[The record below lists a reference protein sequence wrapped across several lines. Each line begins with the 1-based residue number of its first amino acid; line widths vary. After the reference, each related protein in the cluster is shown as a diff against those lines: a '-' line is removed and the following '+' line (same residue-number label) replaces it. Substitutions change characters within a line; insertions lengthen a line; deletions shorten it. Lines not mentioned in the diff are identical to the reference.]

1 MTQSP
6 DPTDSV
12 PYRWGD
18 PAHAVQLKPGM
29 RDTLR
34 QLGADTAAASVEPE
48 QATVPDSRLPD
59 DFRRRL
65 VAIVGERHVDDSHQS
80 RVAHAGG
87 WSTTDLLRLRSGDA
101 HAAPDLVAYPASHD
115 EVVQILQ
122 ECMRAKVAVVPYSGG
137 TSVVGGLEPS
147 RDGFA
152 GILTIDLRRLD
163 AVTDVDPV
171 SRTATLQAG
180 LRGPQVEKEL
190 QQHGFTLGHFPQSY
204 EFASVGGY
212 AAARSA
218 GQASAGYGRFDEMV
232 VGLVLA
238 TPNGTLQLGTAPMS
252 ATGPDLRQLILGSEG
267 AFGVV
272 TSVAVVIR
280 PIPQRREYDGWAFD
294 DFDTGTRALRA
305 LAQEGPH
312 VAVVRLS
319 DEAETAVNLSNPSK
333 MLEGGPGGC
342 LAIVGFE
349 GTHDD
354 VSRQRD
360 QVEELFTHH
369 GGRPA
374 DPEAGPSWE
383 RGRFAAPYLRD
394 ALLDEG
400 MLVET
405 LETAGFWSKLPQIR
419 AAVTG
424 ALTQELNDDGRHA
437 LVLCHISH
445 VYETGAS
452 LYFTVACA
460 QSDDPVG
467 QWNAAKEAANK
478 AIRSAGGAIS
488 HHHGIGTVH
497 RSIYHAEIGELG
509 METLRAVKA
518 VMDPAGVCNPGVL
531 IAPEAAD
538 ATL

>member
-6 DPTDSV
+6 DSFDHH

-18 PAHAVQLKPGM
+18 PKRAVQIKPEM
-29 RDTLR
+29 RQMLR
-34 QLGADTAAASVEPE
+34 QLGATTAPAPVSVDDAALSENP
-48 QATVPDSRLPD
+48 LPNE
-59 DFRRRL
+59 FRRRL
-65 VAIVGERHVDDSHQS
+65 EDIVGSAHVDDSHRS

-87 WSTTDLLRLRSGDA
+87 WSTNDLLRLRRGDA
-101 HAAPDLVAYPASHD
+101 HAAPDLVVHPGCHD
-115 EVVQILQ
+115 EVVAILQ
-122 ECMRAKVAVVPYSGG
+122 QCARFRIAVVPYSGG
-137 TSVVGGLEPS
+137 TSVVGGLEPT
-147 RDGFA
+147 REGFA
-152 GILTIDLRRLD
+152 GVITVDLNRLD
-163 AVTDVDPV
+163 TITGIDTV

-180 LRGPQVEKEL
+180 MRGPRVEQEL
-190 QQHGFTLGHFPQSY
+190 QRHGYTLGHYPQSY
-204 EFASVGGY
+204 EVASIGGY

-238 TPNGTLQLGTAPMS
+238 TPTGTLQLGTAPMS
-252 ATGPDLRQLILGSEG
+252 ATGPDLRQLVLGSEG
-267 AFGVV
+267 AFGIV
-272 TSVAVVIR
+272 TSVTVTIR
-280 PIPQRREYDGWAFD
+280 TVPQERIYEGWLFD

-305 LAQEGPH
+305 LAQDGPLP
-312 VAVVRLS
+312 AVVRLS
-319 DEAETAVNLSNPSK
+319 DEAETAVNLADPSK

-349 GTHDD
+349 GTHAH
-354 VSRQRD
+354 VSQQRV
-360 QVEELFTHH
+360 QVEELLGSH

-374 DPEAGPSWE
+374 DGHAGQSWE

-405 LETAGFWSKLPQIR
+405 LETAGFWSKLPALRQ
-419 AAVTG
+419 AVTQ
-424 ALTQELNDDGRHA
+424 ALTEGLKAAGTHA

-460 QSDDPVG
+460 QTQDPVS
-467 QWNAAKEAANK
+467 QWNAAKSTAND

-497 RSIYHAEIGELG
+497 RSTYHEEIGELG
-509 METLRAVKA
+509 MQTLRAVKA
-518 VMDPAGVCNPGVL
+518 AVDPAGICNPGVL
-531 IAPEAAD
+531 IAPDTDD
-538 ATL
+538 ATF